1 MSLFR
6 TPDACALTLTHTL
19 TRTHTLSLPPLSS
32 IYMSI
37 RVPVCPPCHHGR
49 YITVEKQIGQN
60 ANATQ
65 TIHVLDFKGTG
76 SLPPMIILHGISSC
90 GADYY
95 PLVRHLQKHSSRVL
109 ALDLPGH
116 GLSVSSLDMSL
127 KEMVHVSDVD
137 EPTVEPT
144 ACNIPESH
152 ITPVPACPTRV
163 SNQHC
168 ATATPSPTTTTTAAT
183 TIATTTTVRWS

>member
-1 MSLFR
+1 MLDEWCQYTTSH
-6 TPDACALTLTHTL
+6 TTHSH
-19 TRTHTLSLPPLSS
+19 HTLSLSLCVS
-32 IYMSI
+32 
-37 RVPVCPPCHHGR
+37 VCTPRHCR

-60 ANATQ
+60 TNATQ

-76 SLPPMIILHGISSC
+76 SLPPMLILHGISSC

-127 KEMVHVSDVD
+127 KEMVCICVYMRPVCMRHV
-137 EPTVEPT
+137 P
-144 ACNIPESH
+144 
-152 ITPVPACPTRV
+152 
-163 SNQHC
+163 
-168 ATATPSPTTTTTAAT
+168 
-183 TIATTTTVRWS
+183 